1 MNFGY
6 LNYSELDYTR
16 DGYSLKLWDLEPFNF
31 DIDILYMNIN
41 IHNLLLHLSSTYH
54 FYFHPSIGTSLLT
67 VPIYYGFLNL

>member
-41 IHNLLLHLSSTYH
+41 IHNLLLHLSSTSH
-54 FYFHPSIGTSLLT
+54 FYFYPYIGTSLLT

>member
-31 DIDILYMNIN
+31 DIDIIVYEHQYSQFI
-41 IHNLLLHLSSTYH
+41 TT
-54 FYFHPSIGTSLLT
+54 F
-67 VPIYYGFLNL
+67 V